1 MHKNSKIFVAG
12 HKGMLGSAI
21 VRMLI
26 KCGFDNLLLQTRTQ
40 LDLSESSAVSLFF
53 KENKPDVVIIAAAKV
68 GVIQANVDHPADFL
82 LLNMQIQNNLIHH
95 AHLND
100 VTRVCFIGSSCMYPK
115 DCKQPMCESHL
126 MSGPLEPTNEGYALA
141 KITGLKL
148 MSSYRAQYNLEGFS
162 VVPCNLY
169 GTNDSFDPNH
179 SHVLSSLVKKFV
191 DALDNKTNQVS
202 LWGSGVA
209 RREFMHVDDAA
220 AAILHFLNLK
230 ADMDVINI
238 GWGIDISIKDLA
250 EAISCQVGFQGT
262 IAWDRD
268 KPDGMLRKCMDV
280 TRMSTLGFQ
289 PSISLAE
296 GIKKTIIEYQQIK
309 GTHKS

>member
-1 MHKNSKIFVAG
+1 
-12 HKGMLGSAI
+12 
-21 VRMLI
+21 
-26 KCGFDNLLLQTRTQ
+26 
-40 LDLSESSAVSLFF
+40 
-53 KENKPDVVIIAAAKV
+53 
-68 GVIQANVDHPADFL
+68 
-82 LLNMQIQNNLIHH
+82 
-95 AHLND
+95 
-100 VTRVCFIGSSCMYPK
+100 
-115 DCKQPMCESHL
+115 
-126 MSGPLEPTNEGYALA
+126 
-141 KITGLKL
+141 LKL